1 MVIEAAHR
9 LGSDESTF
17 DERVLAVEI
26 RSRKF
31 GFAVLQ
37 GTDLL
42 DWGVRGF
49 PAGAQGLEAAIGRL
63 VFLLRLYA
71 PSTVTARRTRRVR
84 DESSKRASRVLR
96 RIRTELKRRSV
107 PFIVIARHDVR
118 KFFAGHG
125 CRTKQ
130 QVAAV
135 IADSFGQLKLRLP
148 RLRKPWEPE
157 RNIVVVFDALATA
170 VAFNVLREPTAD
182 T

>member
-1 MVIEAAHR
+1 M
-9 LGSDESTF
+9 L
-17 DERVLAVEI
+17 DERVLALEI

-37 GTDLL
+37 GPNLL

-49 PAGAQGLEAAIGRL
+49 PAGARGIEAAIGRL
-63 VFLLRLYA
+63 VFLLKLYA
-71 PSTVTARRTRRVR
+71 PSTVIARRTRRAR
-84 DESSKRASRVLR
+84 DESAERTSRVFR
-96 RIRTELKRRSV
+96 RIRSELKHRSI
-107 PFIVIARHDVR
+107 PFIVIARHNLR
-118 KFFAGHG
+118 EFFAGHG

-130 QVAAV
+130 EIAAV
-135 IADSFGQLKLRLP
+135 TADSFGQLKPRLP

-170 VAFNVLREPTAD
+170 VAFNALREPTAD